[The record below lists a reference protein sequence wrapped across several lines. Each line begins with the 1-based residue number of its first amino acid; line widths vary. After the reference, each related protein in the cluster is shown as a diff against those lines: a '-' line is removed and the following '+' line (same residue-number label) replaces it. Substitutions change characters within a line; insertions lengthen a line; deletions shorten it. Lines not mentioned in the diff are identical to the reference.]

1 MTQLWTK
8 YNQDP
13 VQVPHVM
20 QESRWCP
27 WYPKYRRWQV
37 THFMYYLSG
46 SSSRGINTTNTEAT
60 IGHDPEPVLST
71 RFSHSLVSSTLS
83 YHFPNSVLAGKFY
96 RIQPPSSQLKGVSFH
111 QILCRTS
118 VFLTCNFLTWN
129 LNLFV
134 VCYPNHMSGSSR
146 HIFHHTSSPRWICT
160 NNSFFIQIRS
170 NVNCYIV
177 LVYLCYCHT
186 AVGTLVASFGKAN
199 VYVTTMRTVVVI
211 RLQ

>member
-1 MTQLWTK
+1 MNANINSLNWSGTASISNTTHARSSSHSNAKENMYLPGFVQISSWVVLARDESYYVPWHSCWTK

-71 RFSHSLVSSTLS
+71 PFSHSLVSSILS
-83 YHFPNSVLAGKFY
+83 YHFPSSVLAGKLH
-96 RIQPPSSQLKGVSFH
+96 RIQAPS
-111 QILCRTS
+111 
-118 VFLTCNFLTWN
+118 
-129 LNLFV
+129 
-134 VCYPNHMSGSSR
+134 Y
-146 HIFHHTSSPRWICT
+146 
-160 NNSFFIQIRS
+160 NSK
-170 NVNCYIV
+170 
-177 LVYLCYCHT
+177 VYLCIKFFVEQVFSLH
-186 AVGTLVASFGKAN
+186 
-199 VYVTTMRTVVVI
+199 VI
-211 RLQ
+211 SSREI